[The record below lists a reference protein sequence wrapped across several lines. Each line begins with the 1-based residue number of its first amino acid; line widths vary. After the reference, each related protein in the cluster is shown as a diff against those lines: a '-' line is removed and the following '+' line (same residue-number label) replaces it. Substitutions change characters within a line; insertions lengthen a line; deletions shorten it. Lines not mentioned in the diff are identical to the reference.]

1 MMEQNLILN
10 KEDIQRKITRIAFQL
25 LEENTEEHEL
35 FILGVKEAG
44 LIVAR
49 RICDA
54 MQQIPGCPA
63 IKSGWISINKVN
75 PLSEA
80 VQYSIPVEEMSGK
93 TIIMVDDVG
102 NTGRTLFYAIQP
114 LMQVLP
120 AKIQVAV
127 LVDRRHKLF
136 PIQADIVGLSLA
148 TTIHEHITVRMDA
161 EQEGVYLS

>member
-1 MMEQNLILN
+1 MEQNLILN
-10 KEDIQRKITRIAFQL
+10 KEDIQRKITRIAYQL
-25 LEENTEEHEL
+25 LEENADEHEL
-35 FILGVKEAG
+35 FILGIKETGVTIAG
-44 LIVAR
+44 

-54 MQQIPGCPA
+54 MQQINGCPV
-63 IKSGWISINKVN
+63 IKTGWISINKVN

-80 VQYSIPVEEMSGK
+80 VQYSIPVSEMSGR
-93 TIIMVDDVG
+93 TIIIVDDVG

-114 LMQVLP
+114 LMNVLP

-148 TTIHEHITVRMDA
+148 TTIHEHITVMMNA